1 MLNPTPRE
9 RMLDPQ
15 GRPYFL
21 WDEDLTLEEFERRL
35 EHQDPKVHAYFVG
48 KLMRQAKPDD
58 VFEFI
63 SARAIR
69 DQWEAI
75 QPYLG
80 RKREFWT
87 WLFGEWEQRGFDTP
101 REILANKLCTLLKAE
116 LVDRLVSASEPSRD
130 S

>member
-35 EHQDPKVHAYFVG
+35 EHQDPKVRAYFVG

-87 WLFGEWEQRGFDTP
+87 WLFGEWEQRGY
-101 REILANKLCTLLKAE
+101 
-116 LVDRLVSASEPSRD
+116 V
-130 S
+130 